1 VRDDASNSPRH
12 SAACVHGLR
21 AELSPDGAEVV
32 VHVAAKTSASS
43 GIQVGRLDHDQAHPM
58 GRDALVTTSV
68 IQSPLLSPMDS
79 AHGLAR
85 AAVLERLFVGWPGR
99 VVVAQQEA
107 PDLLVSN
114 TRDVLVEEGGCAR
127 VVGVVV

>member
-1 VRDDASNSPRH
+1 
-12 SAACVHGLR
+12 
-21 AELSPDGAEVV
+21 
-32 VHVAAKTSASS
+32 
-43 GIQVGRLDHDQAHPM
+43 
-58 GRDALVTTSV
+58 
-68 IQSPLLSPMDS
+68 MDS

>member
-1 VRDDASNSPRH
+1 
-12 SAACVHGLR
+12 
-21 AELSPDGAEVV
+21 
-32 VHVAAKTSASS
+32 
-43 GIQVGRLDHDQAHPM
+43 
-58 GRDALVTTSV
+58 
-68 IQSPLLSPMDS
+68 MDS

-85 AAVLERLFVGWPGR
+85 AAVRERLFVGWPGR